1 MSEVVEQRG
10 VHLHVHTYHSELDGA
25 GPVEEMVK
33 RAKEMGFKALAIT
46 DHGLCSGIPDFIEA
60 CYKEGI
66 KPIPGCEIYM
76 TKDMS
81 FESSVP
87 LTDEYSSKLYF
98 KSKKKFNEMVRYI
111 RKEARYQYKL
121 PEYIDTVRE
130 YLQHAMMAI
139 GSEEAAFTILDEFLM
154 KEFDSN
160 NFHMVVMAKNN
171 EGLSDLYQMN
181 SHAHLHGVYKKP
193 RVDLAYIKREGL
205 GKNLIA
211 TTACIGSYFSQLILA
226 GRYDDAKAHILEC
239 NEIFGHFYLEKQAT
253 TSLREQ
259 AIVNHWCNRMSQE
272 TGIPTILTND
282 VHYINKEDNKYH
294 DIVVCCGTKGPGNK
308 KRTIN
313 DPDRLQYDHEYWLK
327 STDEMMDAVPDMA
340 SWERTLEIAE
350 LVNVSPMSDIKPQ
363 FPLYIMTEEEAA
375 SHDTVEGLLRAE
387 AWKGLFRVM
396 TKYSFST
403 KQDYRKKYNQYAK
416 QLEYEL
422 GVITTSGFADY
433 FLIMK
438 DAIQAT
444 NAAGY
449 YTAPGR
455 GSAAGSLV
463 CWALGITDLDPVKEK
478 LIFERFLNP
487 ERIGYPDY

>member
-1 MSEVVEQRG
+1 MSQLTKQRG
-10 VHLHVHTYHSELDGA
+10 VHLHVHTYYSELDGA
-25 GPVEEMVK
+25 GPVDEMVK
-33 RAKEMGFKALAIT
+33 RAKEMGFEALAIT

-60 CYKEGI
+60 CYNEGI

-76 TKDMS
+76 TKDMT

-87 LTDEYSSKLYF
+87 LTDEYAAKLYF

-111 RKEARYQYKL
+111 RKETRYQYKL

-139 GSEEAAFTILDEFLM
+139 GSEEATFKILDEFLV

-160 NFHMVVMAKNN
+160 NFHMVVIAKNN

-181 SHAHLHGVYKKP
+181 SHAHLHGMYKKP
-193 RVDLAYIKREGL
+193 RVDLDYIKRENL

-259 AIVNHWCNRMSQE
+259 EIVNYWCDRMSKE

-282 VHYINKEDNKYH
+282 VHYINKEDYKYH

-327 STDEMMDAVPDMA
+327 STEEMMDAVPDMA
-340 SWERTLEIAE
+340 SWERTLEVAE

-363 FPLYIMTEEEAA
+363 FPLYVMTEEEAA
-375 SHDTVEGLLRAE
+375 AHDTVESLLRKE
-387 AWKGLFRVM
+387 AWDGLFRVM
-396 TKYSFST
+396 TKYNFSS

-438 DAIQAT
+438 DAIKAT
-444 NAAGY
+444 NEAGY

-487 ERIGYPDY
+487 ERIGYPD